1 MHKWVGRCVLTAA
14 LSAVSAVPSA
24 AQAAMNAKEKAN
36 LQFVLDWWREV
47 IQSRHVEL
55 APKYQ
60 AEDYIQHNI
69 NIQTGRDGFVKFFG
83 SLGPAVPIQPTLAQP
98 PAIAFGKG
106 DYVVVIWEREGK
118 DPADPSKTYK
128 YNTYDLLR
136 LRNGKVQEHWDWALK
151 QPKVPY
157 GGAPDGIDYN
167 TVTFDLSA
175 QEKKNLEIAIVE
187 FKDILQYGHVELAEK
202 VMAPSYI
209 QHNPNVPTGR
219 AAFVEFFSR
228 IRKPEPIKAEW
239 KDKPEITIV
248 SGSYVFMMFKRE
260 NMDPDDPKKTY
271 PAYWFDMVR
280 VDDGLIQE
288 HWDAAV
294 KNPPAP
300 PR

>member
-14 LSAVSAVPSA
+14 LSAATADPSA

-83 SLGPAVPIQPTLAQP
+83 SLGPAVPIQPALAQP
-98 PAIAFGKG
+98 PVIAFAKG

-151 QPKVPY
+151 QPKTPY
-157 GGAPDGIDYN
+157 GGAPDGVDYG
-167 TVTFDLSA
+167 TVSFDLSA
-175 QEKKNLEIAIVE
+175 QEKKNLEIATVE

-202 VMAPSYI
+202 VMAPTYI

-228 IRKPEPIKAEW
+228 TRKPEPIKAEW

-260 NMDPDDPKKTY
+260 NKDPDDPAKTY
-271 PAYWFDMVR
+271 AAYWFDMVR
-280 VDDGLIQE
+280 VDGGLIQE

-300 PR
+300 AR

>member
-1 MHKWVGRCVLTAA
+1 MHTWVGRCVLTAA

-69 NIQTGRDGFVKFFG
+69 NIQTGRDGFMKFFG
-83 SLGPAVPIQPTLAQP
+83 SLGPAVPIQPTLAPP
-98 PAIAFGKG
+98 PAIAFAKG

-151 QPKVPY
+151 QPKIPY
-157 GGAPDGIDYN
+157 GGAPDGIDYDA
-167 TVTFDLSA
+167 VTFDLSA
-175 QEKKNLEIAIVE
+175 QERKNLEIAIVE

-202 VMAPSYI
+202 VMAPTYI

-228 IRKPEPIKAEW
+228 TRKPEPIKAEW

-260 NMDPDDPKKTY
+260 NKDPDDPAKTY

-280 VDDGLIQE
+280 VDGGLIQE

-294 KNPPAP
+294 KNPPVP

>member
-1 MHKWVGRCVLTAA
+1 MHNWTGRCVLTAA
-14 LSAVSAVPSA
+14 LTIAIVGPAG
-24 AQAAMNAKEKAN
+24 AQAAMNAKEQAN

-47 IQSRHVEL
+47 IQSRHLEL

-60 AEDYIQHNI
+60 AENYIQHNI

-83 SLGPAVPIQPTLAQP
+83 SLGPPVPIQPTLAQP
-98 PAIAFGKG
+98 PAVAFGKG

-136 LRNGKVQEHWDWALK
+136 LQNGKVQEHWDWALK
-151 QPKVPY
+151 QPKIPY
-157 GGAPDGIDYN
+157 GGAPDGIDYDK
-167 TVTFDLSA
+167 VTFDLSA

-202 VMAPSYI
+202 VMAPTYI

-239 KDKPEITIV
+239 KDKPELTIV

-260 NMDPDDPKKTY
+260 NMDPDDAKKTY

-280 VDDGLIQE
+280 VDGGLVQE
-288 HWDAAV
+288 HWDSAV

-300 PR
+300 AR